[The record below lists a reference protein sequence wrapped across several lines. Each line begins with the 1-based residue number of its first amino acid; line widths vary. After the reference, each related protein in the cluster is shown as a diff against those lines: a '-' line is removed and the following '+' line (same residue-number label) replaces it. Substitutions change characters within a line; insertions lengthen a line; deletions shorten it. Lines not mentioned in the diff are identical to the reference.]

1 MANLFKKYDKHKFQG
16 IQALAFSTN
25 GNTLATSGVDNL
37 VKLWDVKSHKKLRT
51 LIGHTGWVTALSF
64 SIDDSTVASGDVY
77 GNIKLWYANS
87 GSEQVSFNGHRNNVS
102 VLAFSPDRQTLASA
116 SDDGT
121 IELWDAKTGH
131 SISTLTTEHAK
142 WVKSIAFS
150 KDDTTL
156 SSLMFNGTV
165 QNWNA
170 KIGQVVSVRIPEN
183 LNLTQSTAL
192 SSQATLFAAQ
202 NADGNTITLVDLETG
217 ESLPS
222 LTLEERNLNIDMAF
236 SPTTEILACV
246 DQWQDV
252 RLYDARSGKELFKL
266 DVQIHS
272 GTDTKL
278 VFSPDG
284 TMLAINGRHFRPT
297 HVWNVEKR
305 EKLATLPEGDDVLAF
320 SPDSTMLATKGDVIA
335 IWEITPSGEVL
346 PINEFKAKG
355 EDDHL
360 LFSPEGHILLTIDRD
375 RSLLLWDIEMGSE
388 LLSLSLGHTDNI
400 TSLVFSHDGM
410 TLASG
415 SKDGTVL
422 LWDWKKILAKIKPD
436 DR

>member
-1 MANLFKKYDKHKFQG
+1 MD
-16 IQALAFSTN
+16 IVP
-25 GNTLATSGVDNL
+25 GVIEL
-37 VKLWDVKSHKKLRT
+37 V
-51 LIGHTGWVTALSF
+51 
-64 SIDDSTVASGDVY
+64 
-77 GNIKLWYANS
+77 
-87 GSEQVSFNGHRNNVS
+87 
-102 VLAFSPDRQTLASA
+102 FSPDRQILASA
-116 SDDGT
+116 SGDST
-121 IELWDAKTGH
+121 IKLWDAITGQ
-131 SISTLTTEHAK
+131 SISTLATEHTK
-142 WVKSIAFS
+142 RTKSIAFS
-150 KDDTTL
+150 KDDKTL
-156 SSLMFNGTV
+156 SSVMFNGTV
-165 QNWNA
+165 QKWDV
-170 KIGQVVSVRIPEN
+170 KTGQEMSVSVPEN
-183 LNLTQSTAL
+183 LNLTKATAL
-192 SSQATLFAAQ
+192 SPQATLFAAQ
-202 NADGNTITLVDLETG
+202 NTELRETGNSRFYRGGDTITLLDLETG

-222 LTLEERNLNIDMAF
+222 LTLEERSLNVGMAF

-252 RLYDARSGKELFKL
+252 RLYDVRTGKELFKL

-272 GTDTKL
+272 GTDTKV

-284 TMLAINGRHFRPT
+284 TMLAINGRFSRPT
-297 HVWNVEKR
+297 HVWNVQKR

-320 SPDSTMLATKGDVIA
+320 SRDSTMLATKSDVFA

-375 RSLLLWDIEMGSE
+375 KSLLLWDIEMGSE
-388 LLSLSLGHTDNI
+388 LLALSLGHTDNI